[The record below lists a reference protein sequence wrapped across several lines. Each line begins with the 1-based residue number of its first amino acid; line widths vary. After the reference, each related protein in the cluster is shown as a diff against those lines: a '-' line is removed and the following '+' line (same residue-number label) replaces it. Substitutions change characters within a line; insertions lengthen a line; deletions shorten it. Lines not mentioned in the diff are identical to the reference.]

1 MQKSPSGFE
10 PPRVR
15 MDKEGLREDFAWHLR
30 YTFAIIERDLT
41 DQDRYQA
48 FSLAIRDR
56 IVERW
61 IRTHEAYADRNVR
74 QVYYLSMEF
83 LIGRLLSTNVLNL
96 QMEELCEQ
104 ALSEKEVNWEKI
116 RGLEVDA
123 GLGNGGLGRLAACFL
138 DSMSTLNLP
147 CMGYGLRYDY
157 GIFRQLIVN
166 GMQVE
171 EPDDWRRNGY
181 PWEIKRLEKS
191 VFVQFGGEAVCVDI
205 HGRKVW
211 RWSPAERVQ
220 GIPYDIPIVGY
231 GGKTVNTLRLWSA
244 ASDNEFDFQDFN
256 RGSYV
261 EAVEHKVH
269 AENLTKVLYPND
281 NIDQG
286 KELRL
291 RQQYFFVACT
301 LRDILRRFRQQ
312 NRDWDHLADKVFIQ
326 LNDTH
331 PTLAIPELMRI
342 LLDEEGLNWDKARQV
357 TQSVF
362 GYTNHT
368 VLPEALEKWS
378 LKLFERLLPRHMQ
391 IIYEINGRFLRE
403 VSSRYPGDI
412 ERLRRMSIIE
422 EGEKRRVRMA
432 HLALVASSKVN
443 GVAKIHSDILR
454 QEIFRDFAE
463 MWPEKFLNVT
473 NGITQRRWLLHANP
487 LLAKLITSRIGDGW
501 ITQLED
507 LRQLEQF
514 LDDDEFLASFQAIKR
529 ANKERL
535 AQLIQDTLG
544 VRVDVDSIFDVQV
557 KRLHEYKRQLLLAL
571 YVIMLYNRIVA
582 KPDLDMAPRTFIF
595 SGKAAPGYILAK
607 QVLRLIHNIAETIA
621 SHPVASQKIKVVFL
635 PDYCVSLAEVI
646 IPAADVSE
654 QISLAGTEA
663 SGTGNM
669 KLMLNGALTIGTMD
683 GANVEIHDEV
693 GPDNIFIFGLR
704 SEEVAQRRP
713 SYSPWDIYFGDQE
726 IQDVLDKIR
735 QNAFSVLT
743 PGVFEPV
750 VRALLD
756 EGDYYMLLA
765 DLRDYAETQER
776 LAELYRDRREWSRRA
791 LINVARA
798 GRFSSDRTIA
808 EYASKVWR
816 LAPVEVVQDES
827 SASAS
832 ASEA

>member
-1 MQKSPSGFE
+1 MQKALSNFVPS
-10 PPRVR
+10 RVR
-15 MDKEGLREDFAWHLR
+15 MSAEGLQEAFIWHLR
-30 YTFAIIERDLT
+30 YTFAIMERDLT
-41 DQDRYQA
+41 DQDCYQA

-56 IVERW
+56 IVEGW
-61 IRTHEAYADRNVR
+61 IKTHEAYLDRNVR
-74 QVYYLSMEF
+74 HVCYLSVEF
-83 LIGRLLSTNVLNL
+83 LIGRLLATNVFNL
-96 QMEELCEQ
+96 RMEEICQ
-104 ALSEKEVNWEKI
+104 KALEGKEINWDKI
-116 RGLEVDA
+116 RELEVDA
-123 GLGNGGLGRLAACFL
+123 GLGNGGLGRLAACFM

-191 VFVQFGGEAVCVDI
+191 VFVQFGGETVCVEVN
-205 HGRKVW
+205 GRKVW

-261 EAVEHKVH
+261 EAVEHKVN

-301 LRDILRRFRQQ
+301 LRDILRRHRRQ
-312 NRDWDHLADKVFIQ
+312 NGSWDNLGDKVFMQ

-342 LLDEEGLNWDKARQV
+342 LLDEEGLSWEKAWQI

-368 VLPEALEKWS
+368 VLPEALEKWN
-378 LKLFERLLPRHMQ
+378 LELFERLLPRHMQ

-412 ERLRRMSIIE
+412 DRLRRMSIIE
-422 EGEKRRVRMA
+422 EGKNRRVRMA
-432 HLALVASSKVN
+432 NLALVASTKVN
-443 GVAKIHSDILR
+443 GVAKIHSEILR
-454 QEIFRDFAE
+454 RKIFSDFAE
-463 MWPEKFLNVT
+463 MWPDKFVNIT
-473 NGITQRRWLLHANP
+473 NGITQRRWLLNANP
-487 LLAKLITSRIGDGW
+487 RLAELITSRIGDKW
-501 ITQLED
+501 ITDLQELRKLEA
-507 LRQLEQF
+507 F
-514 LDDDEFLASFQAIKR
+514 VDDDDFLAAFQGIKR

-535 AQLIQDTLG
+535 AAVIQETLG
-544 VRVDVDSIFDVQV
+544 ITVDVDSIFDVQV
-557 KRLHEYKRQLLLAL
+557 KRLHEYKRQLLLIL
-571 YVIMLYNRIVA
+571 YVIMLYNRLVEN
-582 KPDLDMAPRTFIF
+582 PDLDMVPRTFIF
-595 SGKAAPGYILAK
+595 SGKAAPGYILVK
-607 QVLRLIHNIAETIA
+607 QVLRLIHNVAETIA
-621 SHPVASQKIKVVFL
+621 GHPAASKKLKVVFL
-635 PDYCVSLAEVI
+635 PDYRVSLAEII

-654 QISLAGTEA
+654 QISLAGNEA

-669 KLMLNGALTIGTMD
+669 KLMLNGALTVGTMD
-683 GANVEIHDEV
+683 GANVEIYEEV

-704 SEEVAQRRP
+704 AEEVAQWRP
-713 SYSPWDIYFGDQE
+713 TYSPWDIYFADQE
-726 IQDVLDKIR
+726 IQNVLDTIR
-735 QNAFSVLT
+735 QNAFSVLS
-743 PGVFEPV
+743 PGVFDPI
-750 VRALLD
+750 VRTLLD
-756 EGDYYMLLA
+756 EGDYYMHLA
-765 DLRDYAETQER
+765 DLRDFADTQDR
-776 LAELYRDRREWSRRA
+776 VAALYRDQREWSRRA
-791 LINVARA
+791 LLNVARA
-798 GRFSSDRTIA
+798 GKFSSDRTIA
-808 EYASKVWR
+808 EYAR
-816 LAPVEVVQDES
+816 LIWDIEPMVPEDED
-827 SASAS
+827 
-832 ASEA
+832 EE